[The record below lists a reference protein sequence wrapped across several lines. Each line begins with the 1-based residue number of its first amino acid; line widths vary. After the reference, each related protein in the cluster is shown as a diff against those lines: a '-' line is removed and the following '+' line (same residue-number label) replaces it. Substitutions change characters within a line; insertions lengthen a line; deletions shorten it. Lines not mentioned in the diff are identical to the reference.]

1 MASQANLVKEPGLKA
16 GADLSAAAN
25 QFKAVKLDASGD
37 IILCSV
43 AGELVYGVLYNKPKS
58 GEAAEVV
65 VAGSPKMQ
73 ADAAINEMDILATS
87 ADGQFA
93 VSTPAVGNTDHA
105 FAIAKDAAAAA
116 GEIISGT
123 IRSGITVN
131 QAVS

>member
-1 MASQANLVKEPGLKA
+1 MASEANLVKEPGLKA

-37 IILCSV
+37 IILCSS
-43 AGELVYGVLYNKPKS
+43 AGELVFGVLYNKPKS

-65 VAGSPKMQ
+65 VAGSPKLQ
-73 ADAAINEMDILATS
+73 VDAAINENDILVTS

-93 VSTPAVGNTDHA
+93 ASTPAVGNLDHP

-116 GEIISGT
+116 GEIISGRIIGGAT
-123 IRSGITVN
+123 LN
-131 QAVS
+131 AAVS

>member
-1 MASQANLVKEPGLKA
+1 MSSQANLVKEPGLKA

-37 IILCSV
+37 VVLCSV
-43 AGELVYGVLYNKPKS
+43 AGELVFGVLYNKPKS

-65 VAGSPKMQ
+65 VGGSPKIQ
-73 ADAAINEMDILATS
+73 ADAAINEMDLLATS

-93 VSTPAVGNTDHA
+93 VSTPAVGNTDHI

-116 GEIISGT
+116 GEIISALIARGST
-123 IRSGITVN
+123 ANT
-131 QAVS
+131 AVS

>member
-37 IILCSV
+37 VILCDS
-43 AGELVYGVLYNKPKS
+43 AGELVFGVLYNKPQL

-65 VAGSPKMQ
+65 VGGSPKMQ
-73 ADAAINEMDILATS
+73 ADAAINEMALLGTS
-87 ADGQFA
+87 ADGQF
-93 VSTPAVGNTDHA
+93 VTITPGVGALENP
-105 FAIAKDAAAAA
+105 FAIAKDAVAAA
-116 GEIISGT
+116 GEIFSGR
-123 IRSGITVN
+123 IIGGATVN

>member
-1 MASQANLVKEPGLKA
+1 M
-16 GADLSAAAN
+16 
-25 QFKAVKLDASGD
+25 GD
-37 IILCSV
+37 VILCSV

-65 VAGSPKMQ
+65 VGGSPKLQ
-73 ADAAINEMDILATS
+73 ADAAIDEMDILATS

-116 GEIISGT
+116 GVIFSGT
-123 IRSGITVN
+123 IRSGVTVN